1 MMDTKFTRRRFLTWL
16 SAGVTYVALANTVGC
31 EPAERTSKAKPTTT
45 SQPAQP
51 GRAVAYGSQ
60 PAPQRGVWAFRS
72 RPDLSP
78 PVVEVAKKAHDTAPG
93 YIFVAPEEGVASQGG
108 SMIVDDRG
116 EVVWFR
122 PLQGRYGRAHDLK
135 VQSYRGKSVLT
146 WMDGVNEYVIFD
158 HSYHEIARL
167 SAGNGR
173 NGDHHE
179 FLISPQD
186 TALITIYDKVP
197 RDLSALGGSKDS
209 VVWQGIVQEL
219 DIETGE
225 VLFEW
230 HSLDHVGLDES
241 YATLSQDGR
250 PGFDYFHVN
259 SIEVDND
266 SNLIVSAR
274 QTFAVYKIDRKS
286 GEVIWRLGGKMS
298 DFQMGPGTRFAFQH
312 DARRQ
317 RDGTISIFDNG
328 TTVFHSNVPEAVEG
342 SRGIVLELDE
352 EQMSASL
359 VREYTHPDEQHA
371 HAAGNVQVLPNSNV
385 FVGWGRA
392 LAISEF
398 SKDGELLFDARLPP
412 HSRSYRYFRF
422 PWSGH
427 PTDRPAAV
435 AERTSEEEL
444 EVYASWN
451 GATEVS
457 SWEVLAGPRPDQ
469 MEPLGSV
476 PRNGFET
483 AMVVQSPHPYVAVRA
498 KDRSGRVLGTT
509 EPVTL

>member
-1 MMDTKFTRRRFLTWL
+1 MRERFTRRRFL
-16 SAGVTYVALANTVGC
+16 SAVGAGATYLALTNVVGC
-31 EPAERTSKAKPTTT
+31 DRSER
-45 SQPAQP
+45 
-51 GRAVAYGSQ
+51 
-60 PAPQRGVWAFRS
+60 APQAKSQKGGTPSAPKVLPLPSASPAHQEDVWAFRS

-78 PVVEVAKKAHDTAPG
+78 PAVEVTTQAHDTAPG
-93 YIFVAPEEGVASQGG
+93 YIFVAPEKGVARQGG

-146 WMDGVNEYVIFD
+146 WMDGGVNEYVIVD
-158 HSYHEIARL
+158 HTYREIARL
-167 SAGNGR
+167 SAGNGY

-186 TALITIYDKVP
+186 TALITIYSPVP
-197 RDLSALGGSKDS
+197 WDLSSIGGLKNDR
-209 VVWQGIVQEL
+209 VWQVIIREL
-219 DIETGE
+219 DIETGK

-230 HSLDHVGLDES
+230 HSIEHVGLDET
-241 YATLSQDGR
+241 YATVSQDGR
-250 PGFDYFHVN
+250 PGLDYFHAN
-259 SIEVDND
+259 SIEVDHDN
-266 SNLIVSAR
+266 NLLVSAR
-274 QTFAVYKIDRKS
+274 QTFTVYKIDRNT
-286 GEVIWRLGGKMS
+286 GEIIWRLGGKKS
-298 DFQMGPGTRFAFQH
+298 DFEMGPGTRFAFQH

-317 RDGTISIFDNG
+317 RDDTISVFDNG
-328 TTVFHSNVPEAVEG
+328 TTIFHDSVPEVVEE

-359 VREYTHPDEQHA
+359 VREYTHPDKQYA
-371 HAAGNVQVLPNSNV
+371 HAGGNMQLLPNGNV
-385 FVGWGRA
+385 FIGWGRA
-392 LAISEF
+392 LIFSEF
-398 SKDGELLFDARLPP
+398 SKDGELLFDARLLPP
-412 HSRSYRYFRF
+412 NSSYRYFRF

-457 SWEVLAGPRPDQ
+457 TWEVLAGPRPDQ
-469 MEPLGSV
+469 LEPLGSV

-483 AMVVQSPHPYVAVRA
+483 ALKVQSPHPYVAVRA
-498 KDRSGRVLGTT
+498 KDRSGRVLNTI
-509 EPVTL
+509 EPMKL